1 MKPNRL
7 NLTVLIVACVL
18 LLQAGCEEQ
27 AMAPQELN
35 PNWFNQPAWTT
46 LKPVATKETA
56 PKITFQKVI
65 HDFGEVGKGTNHL
78 CEFHFTNTGDGVLKI
93 GQVIKTCGCTP
104 FLLEKT
110 EYAPGESG
118 TLKVRYYAEAQY
130 GSTKKQLLVQSND
143 RQNPKIV
150 LDIKAKIVTKVTCDP
165 RILNLSLKYQNAGCP
180 NITLTSRDNKPF
192 SIQHFRSTG
201 NCITA
206 DYDPSVKDTKFVLQP
221 KVDMDKLEKTLN
233 GRIEIGLTHPECK
246 MVAISLRALP
256 RFRVNPGAIV
266 IHGANP
272 QKPVLKKVRIY
283 NNYNDDFKLESALSK
298 KGIVEVVNHKKIKN
312 GYELELQITP
322 PPPGSETRGFTE
334 TFLVKIKGGKDL
346 EIPCNGFYPRTVAPP
361 RILMGGTRSTTSTK
375 SAKKPK
381 SAKDIE
387 DCESGD
393 CQKVFN
399 FEQSMNS
406 R

>member
-1 MKPNRL
+1 M
-7 NLTVLIVACVL
+7 
-18 LLQAGCEEQ
+18 
-27 AMAPQELN
+27 
-35 PNWFNQPAWTT
+35 
-46 LKPVATKETA
+46 KPVAAKGTA

-93 GQVIKTCGCTP
+93 GQVTKTCGCTP

-130 GSTKKQLLVQSND
+130 GSTKKQLFVPSND
-143 RQNPKIV
+143 RQNPKIA
-150 LDIKAKIVTKVTCDP
+150 LDIKAKIVSMVTSDP
-165 RILNLSLKYQNAGCP
+165 RILNLSLKYTNAGCP

-192 SIQHFRSTG
+192 SIQHFRSTA

-206 DYDPSVKDTKFVLQP
+206 DYNPSVKDTKFVLQP

-256 RFRVNPGAIV
+256 RFRVAPGAIV

-272 QKPVLKKVRIY
+272 QKPVVKKVRIY
-283 NNYNDDFKLESALSK
+283 NNYKDDFKLESALSK
-298 KGIVEVVNHKKIKN
+298 KGIVEVVNHKKINN
-312 GYELELQITP
+312 GYELELKITP
-322 PPPGSETRGFTE
+322 PPAGSETRGFTE
-334 TFLVKIKGGKDL
+334 TFLVKVKGGKDL
-346 EIPCNGFYPRTVAPP
+346 EIPFNGFYPRTAASP
-361 RILMGGTRSTTSTK
+361 RIFGRTTSTRRTTSTGITTSTK
-375 SAKKPK
+375 NAEKPK
-381 SAKDIE
+381 SAEDIE
-387 DCESGD
+387 DCKT
-393 CQKVFN
+393 CAKVFN
-399 FEQSMNS
+399 FEQSMNNLNKGS
-406 R
+406 